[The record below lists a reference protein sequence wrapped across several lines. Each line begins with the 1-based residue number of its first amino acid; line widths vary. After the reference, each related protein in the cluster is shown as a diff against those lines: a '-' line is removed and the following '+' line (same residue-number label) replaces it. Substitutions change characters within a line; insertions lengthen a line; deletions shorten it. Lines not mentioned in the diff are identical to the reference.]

1 VTSYG
6 WKKSLEDPCNPS
18 LIPTALGIH
27 QRRKCARI
35 GFPMPLKN
43 TAAATPIDLSEEPL
57 TPAEV
62 LVRFKIKFKGERQA
76 KAKIY
81 ELTRRRGNRP
91 PMPSHRVGKEL
102 RFYWSEIR
110 RWQQEVQQLRAAA

>member
-1 VTSYG
+1 VKQKNASV
-6 WKKSLEDPCNPS
+6 PAVAPS
-18 LIPTALGIH
+18 LSITLS
-27 QRRKCARI
+27 QEEWLAR
-35 GFPMPLKN
+35 LN
-43 TAAATPIDLSEEPL
+43 EEPL

-62 LVRFKIKFKGERQA
+62 LDRFKINYDKKNPSR
-76 KAKIY
+76 KIY

-110 RWQQEVQQLRAAA
+110 QWQREVQQRKAA

>member
-1 VTSYG
+1 MPHTLSR
-6 WKKSLEDPCNPS
+6 EDWLC
-18 LIPTALGIH
+18 
-27 QRRKCARI
+27 
-35 GFPMPLKN
+35 
-43 TAAATPIDLSEEPL
+43 EEPL

-62 LVRFKIKFKGERQA
+62 LSRFKIKFDKKRPNM
-76 KAKIY
+76 KIY

-110 RWQQEVQQLRAAA
+110 QWQREIQEHKKVA

>member
-1 VTSYG
+1 MTRRLKTHDPIRRVPVYMPSA
-6 WKKSLEDPCNPS
+6 KKPAVSAQSPLS
-18 LIPTALGIH
+18 GGIPPA
-27 QRRKCARI
+27 
-35 GFPMPLKN
+35 F
-43 TAAATPIDLSEEPL
+43 DLSEEPL

-62 LVRFKIKFKGERQA
+62 LTRFKISFRSEKQA
-76 KAKIY
+76 KSKIY

-110 RWQQEVQQLRAAA
+110 QWQQNCQQLKAAA

>member
-1 VTSYG
+1 MAKV
-6 WKKSLEDPCNPS
+6 KSPAACLPVANPEQ
-18 LIPTALGIH
+18 LTHDEWL
-27 QRRKCARI
+27 AR
-35 GFPMPLKN
+35 LN
-43 TAAATPIDLSEEPL
+43 EEPL

-62 LVRFKIKFKGERQA
+62 LDRFKIKYDKKHPER
-76 KAKIY
+76 KVY

-110 RWQQEVQQLRAAA
+110 QWQRDVQQLRAAA